1 MLLFSFRTCRQ
12 VSSRT
17 LWALVLLAVLACAA
31 VGVIV
36 YLVTSQECESWSSGG
51 KEGSGVDGGGGGGG
65 KGGGKKKVRWGNRGQ
80 QTLTVRSFFDGSISC
95 GKERN

>member
-51 KEGSGVDGGGGGGG
+51 EEGSGVDGGGGEGGGG
-65 KGGGKKKVRWGNRGQ
+65 KGGGKKKVRSGNRG
-80 QTLTVRSFFDGSISC
+80 
-95 GKERN
+95 